1 MPQFKT
7 MADHGGARLARILA
21 RFTAAGEEFARTDTL
36 TPETVRAVTRPPF
49 SPETYR
55 TILENVWA
63 KEREK
68 STRDRKDST
77 HV

>member
-1 MPQFKT
+1 MVAQ
-7 MADHGGARLARILA
+7 ILA
-21 RFTAAGEEFARTDTL
+21 VIIFL
-36 TPETVRAVTRPPF
+36 VTRPPF